1 MKKHSQ
7 NDEAESLP
15 VVGLLALAMISTP
28 VAFSLGMPAGTW
40 LGNLLGWRLSFAL
53 MSGLSVTLIAR
64 IILVVPYFPGQ
75 AVGQKMR
82 LTRALLIPGIR
93 PIPVG
98 VLTWMLAHNILYSYI
113 PPFLPQAGLSSS
125 VDIVLLVFGLAAMA
139 GIFITCR
146 VTGPRLRIVVLLSLA
161 VFALSPVISGIS
173 ATSPAVIYPGITARG
188 LTFGGAATLLQTT
201 LSETAGEHADIT
213 LSMNVLTW
221 TPGDHTGGLLLRHAG
236 VHAFPRVLLALLIVA
251 LLIAFGAKN
260 HGFPSGPA
268 GHNFYPP
275 ITGPWSGVIYS
286 PTSS

>member
-28 VAFSLGMPAGTW
+28 AALSLGVPAGTW

-113 PPFLPQAGLSSS
+113 PPSCLRPDCHQAWILFCWFLVWRRWPESS
-125 VDIVLLVFGLAAMA
+125 L
-139 GIFITCR
+139 
-146 VTGPRLRIVVLLSLA
+146 
-161 VFALSPVISGIS
+161 
-173 ATSPAVIYPGITARG
+173 
-188 LTFGGAATLLQTT
+188 
-201 LSETAGEHADIT
+201 
-213 LSMNVLTW
+213 
-221 TPGDHTGGLLLRHAG
+221 
-236 VHAFPRVLLALLIVA
+236 
-251 LLIAFGAKN
+251 
-260 HGFPSGPA
+260 PA
-268 GHNFYPP
+268 G
-275 ITGPWSGVIYS
+275 
-286 PTSS
+286 